1 MLKELFG
8 EPISD
13 EMISDLVTTPADQY
27 DVIAVRR
34 LLIRIGQA
42 EQKKEQTA
50 EILKSVTA
58 TYQDEMDKHDREI
71 RMLRERVEGYV
82 RMRGTVSLPDV
93 GTAYLANEKAKVA
106 VVDQSLAK
114 KYAEA
119 KGYVKPMADVT
130 ACKNA
135 IQEAGE
141 VPPEG
146 SGLEWTPETEGL
158 RIRWK

>member
-1 MLKELFG
+1 MKELYD

-13 EMISDLVTTPADQY
+13 EMVTDLVTMPADQY
-27 DVIAVRR
+27 DVVAVRR

-42 EQKKEQTA
+42 EQKREQTA
-50 EILKSVTA
+50 AILKSVTA
-58 TYQDEMDKHDREI
+58 TYQEEMERHEREVKT
-71 RMLRERVEGYV
+71 LRERVEGYV
-82 RMRGTVSLPDV
+82 RTHGNVSLPDV
-93 GTAYLANEKAKVA
+93 GTAYLATEKAKVA
-106 VVDQSLAK
+106 VVDPTAAK

-119 KGYVKPMADVT
+119 NGYVKPTADVT

-141 VPPEG
+141 LPPEG
-146 SGLEWTPETEGL
+146 SGLEWMPETEGL